1 MTQQR
6 KERVEGLLQQV
17 VCEILQE
24 IKDPR
29 VGFLTV
35 TGIKMTPDLR
45 HAKIYFSVI
54 GDDQARE
61 TTLQGLKSAKGFVR
75 TELGKKIRLR
85 FIPEID
91 FIVDRSLDHG
101 LKIFGLLKQV
111 QSEERI
117 PQGETVE

>member
-6 KERVEGLLQQV
+6 RERVEGLLQQV

-35 TGIKMTPDLR
+35 TGVKMGPDLR

-61 TTLQGLKSAKGFVR
+61 TTLQGLRSAKGFIR

-85 FIPEID
+85 FIPDVD
-91 FIVDRSLDHG
+91 FVVDKSLDQG

-111 QSEERI
+111 QHEEQI

>member
-29 VGFLTV
+29 VGFV
-35 TGIKMTPDLR
+35 TITGVKMGSDLR

-61 TTLQGLKSAKGFVR
+61 NTLQGLRSARGFIR
-75 TELGKKIRLR
+75 TELGKRIRLR
-85 FIPEID
+85 FTPEID
-91 FIVDRSLDHG
+91 FVVDTSLDHG

-111 QSEERI
+111 QREEQI
-117 PQGETVE
+117 PHGGIVE

>member
-35 TGIKMTPDLR
+35 TGIKMSPDLR
-45 HAKIYFSVI
+45 QAKIYFSVI

-61 TTLQGLKSAKGFVR
+61 TTLQGLKSAKGFIR

-85 FIPEID
+85 FIPEIE
-91 FIVDRSLDHG
+91 FVIDRSLDHG
-101 LKIFGLLKQV
+101 LKIFSLLKQV
-111 QSEERI
+111 EREERI
-117 PQGETVE
+117 PRGETGE